1 MPPVIRIVCPV
12 DFSEPSRHALEH
24 ADALARWYRVPL
36 VVVHALTPEPEVVP
50 ALELITV
57 GTGTLAG
64 EPVREPVHQAVHD
77 FLADVVPDAD
87 RASIAVEVGRPASI
101 IVKEAAVPGTLIVIG
116 THGRH
121 GLERLMLGSVAEQVL
136 RTVSCPVMTVP
147 PRSSTTSHL
156 PLKTLVCAV
165 DFSPASEQALAL
177 ALSMAK
183 EGDAELTLLHVLENL
198 SSASAPPHTREFY
211 SPEFAGDRKRD
222 AIAALQRMIPTDA
235 AEWCT
240 PQVIV
245 RYGDPADSILSV
257 AADTHADAIIMGVRH
272 RGKLDQ
278 MAFGSTTHE
287 VLRRATCPVITERS

>member
-1 MPPVIRIVCPV
+1 MPPVTRIVCPV

-24 ADALARWYRVPL
+24 ADALARWYCVPL
-36 VVVHALTPEPEVVP
+36 VVVHALAPEPEVVP

-57 GTGTLAG
+57 GPGAAR
-64 EPVREPVHQAVHD
+64 EPALRPVHQAVHD
-77 FLADVVPDAD
+77 FVADVVPAAD
-87 RASIAVEVGRPASI
+87 RASIAVEVGWPASI

-121 GLERLMLGSVAEQVL
+121 GLERLMLGSVAESVL

-165 DFSPASEQALAL
+165 DFSPASEQAFAL

-183 EGDAELTLLHVLENL
+183 EGDASLTLLHVLENL
-198 SSASAPPHTREFY
+198 SPPLAPPHTREFY

-222 AIAALQRMIPTDA
+222 AVAALQRMIPTDA

-245 RYGDPADSILSV
+245 RYGEPADSILSI
-257 AADTHADAIIMGVRH
+257 AADIHADAIIMGVRH